1 MELFTS
7 NKEFIRTDFKY
18 SDLTVKLEDKSI
30 AKIELRILTFD
41 DDEDLSLTA
50 YKDCVIY
57 QDR

>member
-7 NKEFIRTDFKY
+7 NKEFKRTDFKY